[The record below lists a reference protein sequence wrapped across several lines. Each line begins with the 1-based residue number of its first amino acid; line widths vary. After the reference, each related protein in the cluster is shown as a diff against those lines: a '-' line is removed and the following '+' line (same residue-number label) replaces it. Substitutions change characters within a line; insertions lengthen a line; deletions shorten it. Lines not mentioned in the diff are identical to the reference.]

1 MQRNRTLL
9 AVCFCAGL
17 LGALCNS
24 LVAWLAGK
32 WGLTALAGVALAPA
46 LTTAWLYPRLIW
58 GGIWGLVYDFTV
70 AHPRNRRHWIRK
82 GLWISL
88 LPTLVQLFYI
98 YPHQTEHGPMGVGL
112 GTYTPVFV
120 LFFNLVWGFFTG
132 FFTRLLW
139 GRG

>member
-17 LGALCNS
+17 LGALGNS
-24 LVAWLAGK
+24 LVAWIAGK
-32 WGLTALAGVALAPA
+32 WGLTAMMGVALAPE

-58 GGIWGLVYDFTV
+58 GGLWGLFYYFTV
-70 AHPRNRRHWIRK
+70 SHRHNRRHWVRK
-82 GLWISL
+82 GLWVSL
-88 LPTLVQLFYI
+88 VPTLVQLFYI
-98 YPHQTEHGPMGVGL
+98 YPEQTTHGLMGIGL
-112 GTYTPVFV
+112 GFYTPVFV
-120 LFFNLVWGFFTG
+120 FAFNLVWGFLTG